1 MGPINS
7 YLAGEVLPTTQ
18 CYVARE
24 DFGNKKKNLTLLKL
38 SLAKPRYNAEAASKS
53 CELYIHGDTYY

>member
-18 CYVARE
+18 CFVARE
-24 DFGNKKKNLTLLKL
+24 DFGSLKKKVFEAFPGKAEIQRRSGIRKL
-38 SLAKPRYNAEAASKS
+38 
-53 CELYIHGDTYY
+53 